1 MADPLTARP
10 FPRERFDLLGAAPV
24 GRPLPPIPPEHLV
37 YLSGRFHS
45 LGERPLYEF
54 LHEIETG
61 APLHRTL
68 ERYSELWALR
78 GFIKANDCY
87 HLQPPRVVTGWRS

>member
-1 MADPLTARP
+1 MADPVTARP

-37 YLSGRFHS
+37 CLSGCFHS
-45 LGERPLYEF
+45 LGERPLSEF

-61 APLHRTL
+61 APHRTL
-68 ERYSELWALR
+68 ERYCEPWALR
-78 GFIKANDCY
+78 GFIKANDGY
-87 HLQPPRVVTGWRS
+87 HLQLPRVVRGWRS